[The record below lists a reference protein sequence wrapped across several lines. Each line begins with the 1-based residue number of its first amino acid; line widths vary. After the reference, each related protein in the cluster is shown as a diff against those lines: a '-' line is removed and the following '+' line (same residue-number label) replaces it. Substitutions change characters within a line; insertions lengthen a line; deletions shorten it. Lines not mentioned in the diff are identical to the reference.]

1 MIRKF
6 GLAGTGLVLGAAVAV
21 LGATGLR
28 AEPDAAATGP
38 LQISGVY
45 PHLTAYNQTGTN
57 HFGEV
62 GIGAVVP
69 WAGKLWYL
77 TYPPHQPRGSNDKLY
92 SVDTNLVLTIQPES
106 VGGTHACRMI
116 HRESNQLIIGPYFIS
131 AEGQVRACDV
141 KTQLIGRMTAVA
153 RHLTDPANLVY
164 FFDMEGAIYEV
175 NVHTLAVKKLFAKP
189 VPGWHGKGGY
199 TAQGRFVIANNGESA
214 AGKAPKKYE
223 CELPPK
229 SPEDAGVLAEW
240 DGTTWKIVMRRAFTD
255 VTGPGGILGSPD
267 DGSPLW
273 AMGWDK
279 RSVILEL
286 LDHGK
291 WQTFRVP
298 KASHA
303 FDAKHGWYTEW
314 PRIREINPGRFL
326 MVMHGMMFDFPKTF
340 CAAQTAGL
348 RPLSQHMR
356 YIPDFCYWNGRLV
369 LATDETTI
377 MENKLAGQCQSDLW
391 FGQPEDLEKFG
402 TPYGFGGVWLGDA
415 VTAGQTSDPFLVAG
429 FEHRCL
435 HLAARDDRDVTFDIE
450 LDAAGNNQWSKWK
463 AVTVPAGG
471 YKFELLPPEL
481 KGEWLRLVAHDAN
494 VVTAYL
500 HQRQAPRYAP
510 DANAGLFR
518 GLARV
523 GEAGQPNCAAL
534 LRPAAHNRNLMVLAK
549 AVAGAEVYAEVD
561 GKLAFQA
568 QDDAVHADQ
577 VRTIC
582 AVKDEFSVDAASVI
596 IKNGRQ
602 TLRLPKGPAGFDQPP
617 VPLRA
622 VRECESERSLANIHG
637 TFYEIP
643 RAVPMTKEQP
653 LNFYKLRPVASH
665 DRLITDFCTWH
676 GLLVL
681 AGCRTDAAATPNFFK
696 STDDKL
702 GLWFGAIDDLWKLG
716 KPVGVGGPWKQTAVK
731 ADKPSDPYLM
741 TGYDQKRVLLS
752 HTAAQ
757 AVTFKLE
764 VDVANEGFW
773 KTYATLKVEP
783 GQTLEHKFPDA
794 YGAHWVR
801 LTADADCQAS
811 AEFHYE

>member
-1 MIRKF
+1 MHI
-6 GLAGTGLVLGAAVAV
+6 GLGSARMCLAISAV
-21 LGATGLR
+21 LAVVGTESSCADPEATV
-28 AEPDAAATGP
+28 TGQ

-45 PHLTAYNQTGTN
+45 PHLTAYNGN
-57 HFGEV
+57 GEFSAHGEC

-69 WAGKLWYL
+69 WAGKLWFL
-77 TYPPHQPRGSNDKLY
+77 TYPPHSTRGSADKLY
-92 SVDTNLVLTIQPES
+92 SVSPDLALTIQPES

-116 HRESNQLIIGPYFIS
+116 HKESNQLIIGPYFIG
-131 AEGQVRACDV
+131 AEGQVRVCDV
-141 KTQLIGRMTAVA
+141 KTKLIGRMTAVL
-153 RHLTDPANLVY
+153 RHLTDPANRVY
-164 FFDMEGAIYEV
+164 FYDMEGAFYEV
-175 NVHTLAVKKLFAKP
+175 NVHTLDVKKLFAKP

-199 TAQGRFVIANNGESA
+199 TGQGRVVIANNGQSA
-214 AGKAPKKYE
+214 AGKEPKKFE

-240 DGTTWKIVMRRAFTD
+240 DGATWKVVMRRQFTD
-255 VTGPGGILGSPD
+255 VTGPGGLLGAPD
-267 DGSPLW
+267 AETPLW

-279 RSVILEL
+279 RSVILQL
-286 LDHGK
+286 LDHGQ

-298 KASHA
+298 KSSHA
-303 FDAKHGWYTEW
+303 FDPKHGFYTEW

-326 MVMHGMMFDFPKTF
+326 MVMHGGMFDFPKTF
-340 CAAQTAGL
+340 SAAQTGGL
-348 RPLSQHMR
+348 RPLSQHLR
-356 YIPDFCYWNGRLV
+356 YIPDFCWWNNRLV
-369 LATDETTI
+369 IATDEAST
-377 MENKLAGQCQSDLW
+377 MVNPMLGQNQSGLW

-402 TPYGFGGVWLGDA
+402 TPYGFGGVWLGDR
-415 VTAGQTSDPFLVAG
+415 VNAGQVSDPFLVAG
-429 FEHRCL
+429 YQHRCL

-450 LDAAGNNQWSKWK
+450 LDATGNSQWTQWK
-463 AVTVPAGG
+463 SVTVPAGG

-481 KGEWLRLVAHDAN
+481 KAEWLRIVAHDAN

-500 HQRQAPRYAP
+500 HQRQSPRYAP
-510 DANAGLFR
+510 DAHAELFR

-523 GEAGQPNCAAL
+523 GEDGAAWCAAL

-549 AVAGAEVYAEVD
+549 PANGAEVYAEVD
-561 GKLAFQA
+561 EKLAFQA
-568 QDDAVHADQ
+568 LDDAKRADE

-582 AVKDEFSVDAASVI
+582 AVKPEFSVDAASVI
-596 IKNGRQ
+596 MRNGPQ
-602 TLRLPKGPAGFDQPP
+602 TLRLPKGPAVFDQPP

-622 VRECESERSLANIHG
+622 VREVESERNLANIHG

-643 RAVPMTKEQP
+643 REKASWH
-653 LNFYKLRPVASH
+653 KLRPVASH
-665 DRLITDFCTWH
+665 DRLITDFCTWR

-681 AGCRTDAAATPNFFK
+681 AGARTDAAATPNFFK
-696 STDDKL
+696 SADGKL
-702 GLWFGAIDDLWKLG
+702 GLWCGAIDDLWKLG

-741 TGYDQKRVLLS
+741 TGYDRKRVLLS
-752 HTAAQ
+752 HAAAQ
-757 AVTFKLE
+757 AVTFKVE

-773 KTYATLKVEP
+773 KIYATLKVEP

-801 LTADADCQAS
+801 LTADADCTAS